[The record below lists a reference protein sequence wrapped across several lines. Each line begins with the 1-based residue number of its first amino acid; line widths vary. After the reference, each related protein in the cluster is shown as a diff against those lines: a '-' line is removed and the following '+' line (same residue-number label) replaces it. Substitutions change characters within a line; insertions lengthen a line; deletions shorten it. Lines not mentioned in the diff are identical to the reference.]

1 MCLTLN
7 TLLRNKWNSYRYA
20 NFLAKVVIRE
30 CKQSWVESRRSMKQ
44 HNQEFADCAYLCKFI
59 KVKESR
65 GLVRMNTFIQ
75 FQKQESSL
83 SRDSRR
89 HISQKGH
96 SPKSQISNN
105 FKAGEGTRKK
115 IRGNSIAN
123 IEMTPGLKQLIDNIN
138 QNQNYSF
145 CSEKPALTWKSKR
158 NTI

>member
-1 MCLTLN
+1 MQNILRSIKFLGIFISKILSSFFVKNNESKVFMKRFRRDKVSEKSEAKRKETHKTEGKQSEEFFAMCLTLN

-30 CKQSWVESRRSMKQ
+30 CKQSWIENRKSMKQ
-44 HNQEFADCAYLCKFI
+44 HNKEFSDCVYLSKFI

-89 HISQKGH
+89 HIS
-96 SPKSQISNN
+96 
-105 FKAGEGTRKK
+105 
-115 IRGNSIAN
+115 
-123 IEMTPGLKQLIDNIN
+123 
-138 QNQNYSF
+138 
-145 CSEKPALTWKSKR
+145 
-158 NTI
+158 